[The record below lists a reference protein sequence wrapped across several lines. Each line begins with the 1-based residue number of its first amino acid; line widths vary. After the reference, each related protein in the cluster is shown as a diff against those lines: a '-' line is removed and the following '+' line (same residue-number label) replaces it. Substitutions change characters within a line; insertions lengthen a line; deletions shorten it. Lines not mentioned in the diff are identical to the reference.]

1 MKLACNLE
9 VDGYYV
15 TRILKPTT
23 LALDIVEAV
32 INGEE
37 ASGPSLAR
45 LIRFSQRNGTH
56 SAFCWDLRVKIY
68 ESRQCKMILRLL
80 INPLINR

>member
-9 VDGYYV
+9 VDGSYV

-37 ASGPSLAR
+37 PSGPSLAR
-45 LIRFSQRNGTH
+45 LIRFFPEKWNAQR
-56 SAFCWDLRVKIY
+56 
-68 ESRQCKMILRLL
+68 ILLGFEGKK
-80 INPLINR
+80 